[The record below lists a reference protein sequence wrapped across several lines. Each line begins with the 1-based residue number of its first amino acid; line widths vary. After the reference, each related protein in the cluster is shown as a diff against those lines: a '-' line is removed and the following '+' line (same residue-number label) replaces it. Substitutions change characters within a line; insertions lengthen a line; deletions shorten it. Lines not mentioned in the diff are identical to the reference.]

1 MTQGQAGTVLIT
13 GGSRGIGAAAVR
25 LAAQAGLAV
34 CFTYQS
40 RAETAQ
46 ALVRELTQAGARVQA
61 LQAEVRDGA
70 SAAALLQRIP
80 VDFPPLT
87 GLVNNVGITGP
98 LGPFEQLREATL
110 REVFEVN
117 VLGAMLLAQQV
128 LAHWRVAP
136 APSPAANRS
145 IVNVSSIAATLG
157 APGEYVH
164 YAASKAA
171 LEAFTVGL
179 AKEVAP
185 QGVRVNCVS
194 PGTTLTEIHAT
205 AGEPGR
211 PQRVAARI
219 PMGRAGEADEIAQA
233 IVWLL
238 SPQASYATGSVLKVA
253 GGL

>member
-1 MTQGQAGTVLIT
+1 MTDQAGTLLIT
-13 GGSRGIGAAAVR
+13 GGSRGIGAATVR
-25 LAAQAGLAV
+25 LAARAGHAV

-40 RAETAQ
+40 RADAAQ
-46 ALVRELTQAGARVQA
+46 AVVNEVRQAGGRAHAVQA
-61 LQAEVRDGA
+61 SVRS
-70 SAAALLQRIP
+70 SADAVRLLQSLP
-80 VDFPPLT
+80 ADFPPLA

-98 LGPFEQLREATL
+98 LGSFLQTSEATM
-110 REVFEVN
+110 REVLEVN

-128 LAHWRVAP
+128 LQRWQAVPLAG
-136 APSPAANRS
+136 RS
-145 IVNVSSIAATLG
+145 IVNVSSVAAASG

-179 AKEVAP
+179 AKEVAA

-194 PGTTLTEIHAT
+194 PGTTLTEIHAA

-238 SPQASYATGSVLKVA
+238 SPQASYVTGSVLKVA

>member
-1 MTQGQAGTVLIT
+1 MAEQTGTVLIT
-13 GGSRGIGAAAVR
+13 GGSRGIGAATVR
-25 LAAQAGLAV
+25 LAAQAGHAV

-40 RAETAQ
+40 RAQAAQ
-46 ALVRELTQAGARVQA
+46 ALVDEVRAAGGRAHA

-70 SAAALLQRIP
+70 SAAALLQRLP
-80 VDFPPLT
+80 ADFPPLT

-98 LGPFEQLREATL
+98 LGAFEKLGEATL

-117 VLGAMLLAQQV
+117 VIGAMLLAQQV
-128 LAHWRVAP
+128 LARWRAT
-136 APSPAANRS
+136 PAASPTAHRS

-219 PMGRAGEADEIAQA
+219 PMGRPGEAEEIAQA

>member
-1 MTQGQAGTVLIT
+1 M
-13 GGSRGIGAAAVR
+13 
-25 LAAQAGLAV
+25 
-34 CFTYQS
+34 
-40 RAETAQ
+40 
-46 ALVRELTQAGARVQA
+46 
-61 LQAEVRDGA
+61 
-70 SAAALLQRIP
+70 
-80 VDFPPLT
+80 
-87 GLVNNVGITGP
+87 
-98 LGPFEQLREATL
+98 
-110 REVFEVN
+110 
-117 VLGAMLLAQQV
+117 
-128 LAHWRVAP
+128 
-136 APSPAANRS
+136 
-145 IVNVSSIAATLG
+145 G

>member
-1 MTQGQAGTVLIT
+1 MQAMPKGTILVT
-13 GGSRGIGAAAVR
+13 GGSRGIGAQTVR
-25 LAAQAGLAV
+25 LAAQAGHAV

-46 ALVRELTQAGARVQA
+46 SLVRELTQAGARVHA
-61 LQAEVRDGA
+61 VQAEVRDGA
-70 SAAALLQRIP
+70 GAAALLQQVP
-80 VDFPPLT
+80 SDFPPLV

-98 LGPFEQLREATL
+98 LGPFDKLSEATL
-110 REVFEVN
+110 RDVFEVN
-117 VLGAMLLAQQV
+117 VVGAMLLAQQV
-128 LAHWRVAP
+128 LQRWQAAP
-136 APSPAANRS
+136 APGRS

-219 PMGRAGEADEIAQA
+219 PMGRAGEAEEIAQA